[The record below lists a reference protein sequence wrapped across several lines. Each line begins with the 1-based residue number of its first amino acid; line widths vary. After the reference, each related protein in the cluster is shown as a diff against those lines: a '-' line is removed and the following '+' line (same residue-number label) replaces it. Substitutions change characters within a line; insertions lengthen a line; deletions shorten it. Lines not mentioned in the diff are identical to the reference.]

1 MKKILY
7 FASMMLTVFMTYS
20 CTMFDNPVD
29 DPGTFI
35 IVDDNNNK
43 YETELVATFT
53 GEVGKEVTLT
63 LGVYDGYD
71 IYGVDFGDGK
81 IVVDTVGYQAGGA
94 RERDYEGEGIPSE
107 LPGTLHT
114 GSTKFTGT
122 VVGDGTIKVYG
133 NSDVWYLIADGG
145 AMPTSFDQKKLKNV
159 VQMTINGAN
168 VESVTLPATEVLKIF
183 NFNNSPVKTVDISQA
198 PNLTSLRIENL
209 KTSLYPNNFTG
220 IDVSNNTL
228 LEYLY
233 LGVAASDKE
242 GNIASVDLSKN
253 TAIQNVYISGVHLT
267 NITLPENAAINTLNL
282 SENDLTSID
291 VSKAG
296 KIKSLNV
303 SGNKLESLS
312 LAGLTDNCIG
322 TLQANN
328 NQLTTIDFGT
338 ALAEKVT
345 LTINDNLLT
354 ELNVPVVT
362 NNLNAQNNKLKK
374 FSYKGVSSK
383 TRYLRLQDN
392 ELTFATLPLKPELHE
407 KAQYYVY
414 APQADME
421 VAPEGA
427 VLDLSEQASAQGVLD
442 APVATTFTVKAGE
455 TTLTAGAD
463 YTIDNGKITFLKS
476 ATGVVVEM
484 TTEAFPLLTLKTKP
498 FDVTAGGAG
507 EANIWKANF
516 TENVP
521 AGTTLAD
528 NDFVKLATV
537 YESKVGAN
545 AKTIAGI
552 DFTGYMQL
560 RVAADPKG
568 EDLTGTEQSGSSPII
583 VTAKK
588 DVTIKVYN
596 RRQKGSNGYDAGDNK
611 GLLCWDQAATAKI
624 DGTEAFDQY
633 EKDGEGNINESYGYV
648 VTSFKLS
655 AGKTYTLYRRGST
668 MQVFGIAFE

>member
-122 VVGDGTIKVYG
+122 VAGDGTIKVYG

-159 VQMTINGAN
+159 VQMTISGAN
-168 VESVTLPATEVLKIF
+168 VESVTLPATEVLKTF

-421 VAPEGA
+421 VAPQGA

-455 TTLTAGAD
+455 TTLTAGQD

-498 FDVTAGGAG
+498 FDVTAGGATGAIVYAITEGQTFTSGQIVEVEKNVVSLVYG
-507 EANIWKANF
+507 EAGGNDFNAAIADTQVEGFTAYTTGNGTNGNKAG
-516 TENVP
+516 
-521 AGTTLAD
+521 GTFYTIRPLVDGTVDVAVVLNNDKAFFIEEDGTALAD
-528 NDFVKLATV
+528 YNGIKKSEKYFGTFTFAAKAGKNYKV
-537 YESKVGAN
+537 YC
-545 AKTIAGI
+545 
-552 DFTGYMQL
+552 
-560 RVAADPKG
+560 
-568 EDLTGTEQSGSSPII
+568 SGS
-583 VTAKK
+583 KL
-588 DVTIKVYN
+588 
-596 RRQKGSNGYDAGDNK
+596 G
-611 GLLCWDQAATAKI
+611 
-624 DGTEAFDQY
+624 F
-633 EKDGEGNINESYGYV
+633 YG
-648 VTSFKLS
+648 FKFT
-655 AGKTYTLYRRGST
+655 K
-668 MQVFGIAFE
+668 